1 MSKVLNFTDIKFVD
15 PNINDMPK
23 KENDTY
29 LKGVKALINYKAR
42 TNKTLE
48 DLAKDTG
55 LSKDTIGNFLKG
67 INVGGIFLSV
77 LMSKIPFVGS
87 DMVLDIKTYG
97 NFNLY
102 GNINYDGSVAP
113 LNFNDPTTIDLPS
126 YYKKY
131 DQIHVYKYQSAV
143 INKFYSNFILLFSE
157 YKNTNG
163 VISEKNYNGIN
174 LIVTKNEVGSFKR
187 YYGFLS
193 VAVDIKNKSE
203 KFIVLNTHDGTKIKY
218 DGEITHA
225 YPLVDIKS
233 QDSLKIYSG
242 VKL

>member
-23 KENDTY
+23 KENVVY
-29 LKGVKALINYKAR
+29 FKSVQSLIDYKNR

-55 LSKDTIGNFLKG
+55 LSKDTINNFINGK
-67 INVGGIFLSV
+67 NVGGMFLTQ
-77 LMSKIPFVGS
+77 LIQEIPFVGT
-87 DMVLDIKTYG
+87 DMVIDIKTYTT
-97 NFNLY
+97 FNLY
-102 GNINYDGSVAP
+102 GNINYDGTVAT
-113 LNFNDPTTIDLPS
+113 LNFNEPTTIDLPS
-126 YYKKY
+126 YYRKY
-131 DQIHVYKYQSAV
+131 SQIHVYKYQSAV
-143 INKFYSNFILLFSE
+143 INKFYSDFILLFSE
-157 YKNTNG
+157 YKNTDG

-174 LIVTKNEVGSFKR
+174 LIVTKDEVGSYRR

-193 VAVDIKNKSE
+193 VAVDLKNKSE
-203 KFIVLNTHDGTKIKY
+203 KFIILNTHDGTKIKF
-218 DGEITHA
+218 DGKITHA
-225 YPLVDIKS
+225 YPLIDIKS

>member
-23 KENDTY
+23 KENVVY
-29 LKGVKALINYKAR
+29 FKSVQSLIDYKNR

-55 LSKDTIGNFLKG
+55 LSKDTINNFINGK
-67 INVGGIFLSV
+67 NVGGMFLTQ
-77 LMSKIPFVGS
+77 LIQEIPFVGT
-87 DMVLDIKTYG
+87 DMVIDIKTYTT
-97 NFNLY
+97 FSLY
-102 GNINYDGSVAP
+102 GNINYDGTVAT
-113 LNFNDPTTIDLPS
+113 LNFNEPTTIDLPS
-126 YYKKY
+126 YYRKY
-131 DQIHVYKYQSAV
+131 SKIHVYKYQSAV
-143 INKFYSNFILLFSE
+143 INKFYSDFILLFSE
-157 YKNTNG
+157 YKNTDG

-174 LIVTKNEVGSFKR
+174 LIVTKDEVGSYRR

-193 VAVDIKNKSE
+193 VAVDLKNKSE
-203 KFIVLNTHDGTKIKY
+203 KFIILNTHDGTKIKFE
-218 DGEITHA
+218 GQITHA
-225 YPLVDIKS
+225 YPLIDIKS